1 MGMWNGNAEWECGKK
16 VVEDANREKSESDE
30 SSENSENSENCEN
43 ENSKSENKLNSI
55 VSEYW
60 SREVIIGEIC
70 RKLSHNLD
78 SITQNKY
85 ML

>member
-30 SSENSENSENCEN
+30 SSENSENCEN

-70 RKLSHNLD
+70 RNLSHNLD

>member
-1 MGMWNGNAEWECGKK
+1 MWNGNVEWECGKK
-16 VVEDANREKSESDE
+16 VVEDANREKSESYE
-30 SSENSENSENCEN
+30 SSENSENCEN

-60 SREVIIGEIC
+60 SRGLIIGEIC
-70 RKLSHNLD
+70 RNLSHNFD